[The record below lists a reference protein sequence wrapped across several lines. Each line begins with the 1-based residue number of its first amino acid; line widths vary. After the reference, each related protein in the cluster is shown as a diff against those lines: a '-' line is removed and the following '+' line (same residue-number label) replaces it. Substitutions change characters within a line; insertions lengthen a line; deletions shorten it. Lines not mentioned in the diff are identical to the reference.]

1 MIKKKNVIITGA
13 LGQDGLILSNILLK
27 KKYNVIGV
35 VKKIPNIKKN
45 KVKLKKINLL
55 NYKKLSNF
63 LDNSKPHALIHLGTE
78 NPNYLELKQKK
89 NFFKK
94 NLKATKNLINYFTG
108 EKNKKLILIGSSQM
122 YGKNLK
128 RVNLNSSFNPA
139 NSYAKFRVESYYYML
154 KKKKN

>member
-108 EKNKKLILIGSSQM
+108 KKNKKLILIGSSQM